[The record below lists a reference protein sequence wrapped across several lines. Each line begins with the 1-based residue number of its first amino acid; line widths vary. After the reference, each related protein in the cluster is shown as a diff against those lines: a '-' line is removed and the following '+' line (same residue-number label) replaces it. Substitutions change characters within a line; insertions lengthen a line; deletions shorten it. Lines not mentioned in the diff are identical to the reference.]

1 MPNNGIVWTHDTLH
15 PKMKAFSPKV
25 DAALDAV
32 MQYESNEAQND
43 MRIHAPWNDQTGN
56 ARQGLFAQAG
66 SEDSAGGRDAAGR
79 FTKGGSKKFI
89 VLYHTMP
96 YGIWLELK
104 HEGQY
109 AIILPTIQSHGPE
122 VMKSINRVL
131 SALL

>member
-1 MPNNGIVWTHDTLH
+1 MGNAGIVWETNTLK
-15 PKMKAFSPKV
+15 PKMKALPPRIDV
-25 DAALDAV
+25 AIDAV
-32 MQYESNEAQND
+32 MEYEANEAQND
-43 MRIHAPWNDQTGN
+43 MRTYAPWTDRTTN

-79 FTKGGSKKFI
+79 FTSGGSKKFI

-104 HEGQY
+104 NNGHY
-109 AIILPTIQSHGPE
+109 AIILPTVQSAGPQ
-122 VMKSINRVL
+122 VMASINKVL